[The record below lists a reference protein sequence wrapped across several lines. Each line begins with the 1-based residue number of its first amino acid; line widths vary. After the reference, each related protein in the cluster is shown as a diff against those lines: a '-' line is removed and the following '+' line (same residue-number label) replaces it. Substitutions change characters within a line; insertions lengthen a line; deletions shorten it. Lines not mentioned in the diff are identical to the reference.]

1 MSFKLRLE
9 EIILCI
15 LEITS
20 FRAGYNSTNFM
31 ARPLTLRFVRRA
43 ALPPKSSIFY
53 FARSFKHLLLCVRI
67 TIGAIH
73 VVPEADSPQA
83 EIVPTGPAPLHPLL
97 YVTPIYPLAA

>member
-1 MSFKLRLE
+1 MSLKLRLE
-9 EIILCI
+9 EIILCM

-31 ARPLTLRFVRRA
+31 AIPLTLRLVRRA

-67 TIGAIH
+67 TVGAIH
-73 VVPEADSPQA
+73 VENPPQA
-83 EIVPTGPAPLHPLL
+83 GIAPTGLVPLRPLL